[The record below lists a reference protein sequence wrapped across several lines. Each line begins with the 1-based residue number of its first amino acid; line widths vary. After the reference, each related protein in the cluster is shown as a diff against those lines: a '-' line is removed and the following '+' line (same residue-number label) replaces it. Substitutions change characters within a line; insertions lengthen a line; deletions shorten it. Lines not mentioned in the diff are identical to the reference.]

1 MKIQSYFPRFYA
13 IFLLVIAVVYSIMA
27 YIFIKNGFYI
37 IILILLIIAICNIS
51 FMNLYNDKVVILQLY
66 QLITIKFDLI
76 EKIEIGYYR
85 ESAPVIIFYIKNGK
99 QKRFFYKLYAKEA
112 SIELIKY
119 ALKKNDNI
127 KLDSKVKAFIDIA

>member
-37 IILILLIIAICNIS
+37 IIFVLLIIAICNIS
-51 FMNLYNDKVVILQLY
+51 FMNLYDDKVVIIQFY
-66 QLITIKFDLI
+66 QSITIKFDLI

-99 QKRFFYKLYAKEA
+99 QKEFFYKLYAKEA